1 MEAISQL
8 TAATASPEP
17 QIDGWDLTR
26 ISSLPVR
33 LDETTRDSLM
43 ELLACPLPQVQPA
56 SDEHYERCMKAM
68 DAMLPM
74 RRVSEATGELMW
86 RIYQRK
92 LGMLSE
98 AALTFLS
105 STAID
110 ECEWFP
116 TVAECKRILER
127 FVEPQNPMVAV
138 RSLAAARLERDNQD
152 RFTDA
157 MADLERR
164 ALDQTAIDALPEKWK
179 AIAAEKCFLWRWPD
193 GRFTRRAD
201 MERLSE
207 DAQAA
212 ERERLADMF
221 AEWVAMAEQ
230 AAGSA
235 AA

>member
-1 MEAISQL
+1 MTLHVTGHAIARYQERVANVSTETARAALSTPAIEA
-8 TAATASPEP
+8 AAMFGARS
-17 QIDGWDLTR
+17 
-26 ISSLPVR
+26 VR
-33 LDETTRDSLM
+33 LGTGHRVARIGRE
-43 ELLACPLPQVQPA
+43 
-56 SDEHYERCMKAM
+56 ER
-68 DAMLPM
+68 L
-74 RRVSEATGELMW
+74 
-86 RIYQRK
+86 
-92 LGMLSE
+92 
-98 AALTFLS
+98 
-105 STAID
+105 
-110 ECEWFP
+110 
-116 TVAECKRILER
+116 
-127 FVEPQNPMVAV
+127 
-138 RSLAAARLERDNQD
+138 

-212 ERERLADMF
+212 ERERLAAMF
-221 AEWVAMAEQ
+221 AEWAGMAEQ